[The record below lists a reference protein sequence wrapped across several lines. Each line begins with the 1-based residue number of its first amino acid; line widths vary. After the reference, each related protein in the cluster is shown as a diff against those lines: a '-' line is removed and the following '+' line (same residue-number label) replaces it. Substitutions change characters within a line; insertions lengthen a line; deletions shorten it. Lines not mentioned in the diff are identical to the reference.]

1 MGLGLGLGLGLGMG
15 LGLGLGLAL
24 ALALGLALGLD
35 HRGLGTS
42 RMPARNALLSVFAG
56 LTAAPDSP
64 TNFCSEVLTS
74 GMARRH
80 CSDELR

>member
-1 MGLGLGLGLGLGMG
+1 
-15 LGLGLGLAL
+15 
-24 ALALGLALGLD
+24 
-35 HRGLGTS
+35 
-42 RMPARNALLSVFAG
+42 MPARNALLSVFAG

-64 TNFCSEVLTS
+64 TNLCSEVLTS